1 MREQMNR
8 VYYFA
13 YFMKLALPQY
23 QSLTRTERKREITG
37 QSHTHIYTKM
47 QNPKQNISRLKQA
60 IFEEGKTS

>member
-1 MREQMNR
+1 MREQMNK

-37 QSHTHIYTKM
+37 QSHTHIYTKI
-47 QNPKQNISRLKQA
+47 QNISRLKQA